1 MVEVR
6 VHPET
11 FRSGPV
17 CALRSISKNFGNIR
31 ACRNLTLEVFP
42 GEVIAIA
49 GENGAGKSTLSKCL
63 YGLYAP
69 SAGHVE
75 MDGERVSFA
84 SPSDGESAG
93 IVMIPQ
99 ELDLFPELS
108 IVDNIWMGLDRP
120 RTRFGGLDYP
130 KMRREARAHL
140 LKLGLD
146 VDVGRPAKHFSAAHG
161 KLIEIARALNARAR
175 VVIMDEPTAS
185 LTERE
190 VENLLSVVRGLQ
202 AEGLAVIYVTHRL
215 EEIFEVCDRVV
226 VLRDGKLVS
235 NQPTPEETHVSL
247 VQKMVGRPVEELF
260 SRHPHEIGEP
270 ILEVENLSADN
281 AFSNISFSLRKGEIL
296 GISGLIGSGRSELA
310 ETLFGLRR
318 RTAGRVRI
326 EGREV
331 DISSVKQAFEYG
343 IGMVPEE
350 RRSMGLIL
358 PFSIKENITF
368 SSLAKFLWGPFV
380 NTSAEHAFAEHA
392 ASQVKVVG
400 ASLDDPVS
408 ALSGGNQQKVVVAK
422 ALARNPKIQILDEPT
437 RGVDIGAKSEIYR
450 IIDGLAKEGHAVLM
464 ISSELNEIL
473 AMCDRTL
480 VMREGRLVQE
490 FDRREFSAEKIGAA
504 SAGAGIPLHG

>member
-1 MVEVR
+1 MGEIQA
-6 VHPET
+6 HQSSS
-11 FRSGPV
+11 RSAPV
-17 CALRSISKNFGNIR
+17 CALRSISKTFGKIQ
-31 ACRNLTLEVFP
+31 ACRDLTLEVYQ
-42 GEVIAIA
+42 GDVIAIA

-63 YGLYAP
+63 YGLYSP

-75 MDGERVSFA
+75 LDGRQVSFA
-84 SPSDGESAG
+84 SPSDGEAAG

-108 IVDNIWMGLDRP
+108 IVDNIWMGLKRP
-120 RTRFGGLDYP
+120 RTRFGVLDYK
-130 KMRREARAHL
+130 KMRSVARAHL
-140 LKLGLD
+140 KTLGFD
-146 VDVGRPAKHFSAAHG
+146 VDVGRPAKHLSAAHG
-161 KLIEIARALNARAR
+161 KLIEIARALNAHAR

-190 VENLLSVVRGLQ
+190 VENLLTVVRELQ
-202 AEGLAVIYVTHRL
+202 AKGLAVIYVTHRL

-226 VLRDGKLVS
+226 VLRDGKLIS
-235 NQPTPEETHVSL
+235 DLPTSEETHVSS
-247 VQKMVGRPVEELF
+247 VRKMVGRPVEDLF

-270 ILEVENLSADN
+270 ILEVKGLSAGHALSD
-281 AFSNISFSLRKGEIL
+281 ISFSLREGEIL

-318 RTAGRVRI
+318 RTAGLVRI
-326 EGREV
+326 HGLEV
-331 DISSVKQAFEYG
+331 DIWSVRKAFENG

-358 PFSIKENITF
+358 PFSIKANITF
-368 SSLAKFLWGPFV
+368 SSLAKFLRGPFV
-380 NTSAEHAFAEHA
+380 DTSTEHAFARKA
-392 ASQVKVVG
+392 ASQVRVVG

-408 ALSGGNQQKVVVAK
+408 MLSGGNQQKVVVAK
-422 ALARNPKIQILDEPT
+422 ALARNPEILILDEPT
-437 RGVDIGAKSEIYR
+437 RGVDIGAKSEIYK
-450 IIDGLAKEGHAVLM
+450 IIDGLAKDGHAILM

-490 FDRREFSAEKIGAA
+490 FDRSEFSAERIGAA
-504 SAGAGIPLHG
+504 SAGAGDAMHG

>member
-1 MVEVR
+1 MVKRR
-6 VHPET
+6 VNPT
-11 FRSGPV
+11 TAKPSPV
-17 CALRSISKNFGNIR
+17 CALRGISKNFGNIR
-31 ACRNLTLEVFP
+31 ACRDLTLEVFP

-69 SAGHVE
+69 SSGHVE
-75 MDGERVSFA
+75 VDGKRVSFT

-99 ELDLFPELS
+99 ELDLFPEMS
-108 IVDNIWMGLDRP
+108 VVDNIWMGLGRP
-120 RTRFGGLDYP
+120 RTGFGGLDYP
-130 KMRREARAHL
+130 KMRMVACDHL
-140 LKLGLD
+140 QKLGLVID
-146 VDVGRPAKHFSAAHG
+146 VNRPAKHFSAAHG
-161 KLIEIARALNARAR
+161 KLIEIARALNAKAR
-175 VVIMDEPTAS
+175 IVIMDEPTAS
-185 LTERE
+185 LTQRE
-190 VENLLSVVRGLQ
+190 VENLLSVVRGLK
-202 AEGLAVIYVTHRL
+202 ADGLAVIYVTHRL
-215 EEIFEVCDRVV
+215 EEIFEVSDRVV
-226 VLRDGKLVS
+226 VLRDGRLVS
-235 NQPTPEETHVSL
+235 DQPTSEETHVSL
-247 VQKMVGRPVEELF
+247 VRKMVGRPVEDLF

-270 ILEVENLSADN
+270 ILEVEGLSADN
-281 AFSNISFSLRKGEIL
+281 AFSDVSFSLRKGEIL

-318 RTAGRVRI
+318 RTAGRIRI
-326 EGREV
+326 DGRDA
-331 DISSVKQAFEYG
+331 DISSVRNAFEFG

-358 PFSIKENITF
+358 PFSIKANITF
-368 SSLAKFLWGPFV
+368 SSLARFLWGPFV
-380 NTSAEHAFAEHA
+380 NTSAERAFAERS
-392 ASQVKVVG
+392 ASQIKVVG

-450 IIDGLAKEGHAVLM
+450 IIDGLAKDGHAILM

-480 VMREGRLVQE
+480 IMREGRMVQE
-490 FDRREFSAEKIGAA
+490 FDRKEFSAEKIGAA
-504 SAGAGIPLHG
+504 SAGAEMPLYG